1 MEHLYANNRYL
12 LLLINFSS
20 NKTLRCDTEEKLQ
33 NKISLRDITLNE
45 GNQFPIKKVLYPQ
58 ESRIT
63 YKNPLKSSATIPISQ
78 FLRMIPLEFSRRIK

>member
-20 NKTLRCDTEEKLQ
+20 NKTCVTEEKLQ

-63 YKNPLKSSATIPISQ
+63 CKNPLKSSATIPISQ
-78 FLRMIPLEFSRRIK
+78 FLRIIPLEFSRRIK